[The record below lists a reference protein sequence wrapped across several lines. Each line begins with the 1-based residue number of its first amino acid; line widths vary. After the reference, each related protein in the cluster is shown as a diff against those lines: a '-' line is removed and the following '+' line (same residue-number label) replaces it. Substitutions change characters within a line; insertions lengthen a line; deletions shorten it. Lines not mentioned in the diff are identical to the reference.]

1 MGKKSAAYRLKSTRR
16 TDLRVRIMN
25 EIIQGIQ
32 IIKMYAWESSFA
44 KVVDK
49 MRK

>member
-1 MGKKSAAYRLKSTRR
+1 MGKKSAAFRLKTAKRS
-16 TDLRVRIMN
+16 DVRVRIMN
-25 EIIQGIQ
+25 EIIHGIQ

-44 KVVDK
+44 KVVDR